1 MNTTVFVVELKDTI
15 GEVNYEVKNI
25 YPYDI
30 KHIFPRNKY
39 FQISASIAEAIID
52 PLKKGLLVTV
62 DKDTIDNDKPL
73 SIETF
78 KVIELSSFKTKKS
91 IELAKIQFNFNALVS
106 STSILEHFSYFS
118 TAILLSE
125 KGYMITDSNRE
136 EKYLEII
143 NEGDEYLLKTLEDYL
158 EARDNLSR
166 LSYIYKDVKDYM
178 KKVQAVKSLKALEK
192 VKKESPI

>member
-1 MNTTVFVVELKDTI
+1 MNTTIFVVELKDTI

-30 KHIFPRNKY
+30 KHIFPQNKY
-39 FQISASIAEAIID
+39 FQISASVAEAIID
-52 PLKKGLLVTV
+52 PLRKGLLVTV
-62 DKDTIDNDKPL
+62 DKDTIDNNKPL

-78 KVIELSSFKTKKS
+78 KVTELSSFKTKKS

-106 STSILEHFSYFS
+106 SSSILEHFAYFS

-166 LSYIYKDVKDYM
+166 LSYIYKDVKDYTR
-178 KKVQAVKSLKALEK
+178 KVQSTKSLKALEK